1 MNIIITNL
9 WLIRVEE
16 DKILNMQKEAVLM
29 NKNFRKTKFLDE
41 TNSLVIQLKAMQNL
55 SDNESRRRFS
65 WKKKQP
71 NFELDR
77 R

>member
-1 MNIIITNL
+1 
-9 WLIRVEE
+9 
-16 DKILNMQKEAVLM
+16 MQKEAVLM

-65 WKKKQP
+65 
-71 NFELDR
+71 
-77 R
+77 